1 MCGAVFCFLCV
12 FVKRGCD
19 MELTKYEIFADAA
32 KTGNFTKTAD
42 RMGYTQPAVSR
53 TLRLLEQE
61 LGFPL
66 FVRQKNGVEL
76 TSSGQ
81 MILPYVRNLLAEEKL
96 LAQQVSEIRGIH
108 TGRLT
113 IACFASVSRV
123 LLPHFLA
130 AFQASYPGIQVELM
144 EGGTDDIVRWVTE
157 NVADFGILSHRHI
170 GGLSWL
176 SLWRDPLVAV
186 VPREE
191 PFLSMKAFPV
201 EKMTAQPFILSADG
215 TDYDIHHMLS
225 TTKIRPTIRFTSKDD
240 HAIVSM
246 VASHLGMS
254 ILPRLVV
261 LDLAHLVHMLPLAPA
276 FDRTLGIAYKEKAA
290 LTPAAR
296 KFIDQIVK
304 TDVSKIQELDG
315 LEENAEMDMAM
326 GE

>member
-123 LLPHFLA
+123 LLPLSSRHSRRRIP
-130 AFQASYPGIQVELM
+130 AS
-144 EGGTDDIVRWVTE
+144 R
-157 NVADFGILSHRHI
+157 SS
-170 GGLSWL
+170 SW
-176 SLWRDPLVAV
+176 R
-186 VPREE
+186 
-191 PFLSMKAFPV
+191 
-201 EKMTAQPFILSADG
+201 
-215 TDYDIHHMLS
+215 
-225 TTKIRPTIRFTSKDD
+225 
-240 HAIVSM
+240 
-246 VASHLGMS
+246 
-254 ILPRLVV
+254 
-261 LDLAHLVHMLPLAPA
+261 
-276 FDRTLGIAYKEKAA
+276 
-290 LTPAAR
+290 AAR
-296 KFIDQIVK
+296 M
-304 TDVSKIQELDG
+304 TSCAG
-315 LEENAEMDMAM
+315 
-326 GE
+326 